1 MRGRY
6 IVLKL
11 RIWVILGDRD
21 LKITKTMT
29 DASRVILSSDTS
41 IQSAR
46 EGSLLQNPKGG
57 KGQKNM
63 GSQRS
68 LRGHHLNC
76 PEAEK
81 RRAEEGSN
89 VMDAKGK

>member
-6 IVLKL
+6 IFLKL
-11 RIWVILGDRD
+11 RRWVILGDRD

-29 DASRVILSSDTS
+29 DASRVILSSGTS

-46 EGSLLQNPKGG
+46 EGSLLQNPKEG

-63 GSQRS
+63 DSQRS
-68 LRGHHLNC
+68 LKGHHLNC

-81 RRAEEGSN
+81 KKSRRGQ
-89 VMDAKGK
+89 